1 LGDRFSI
8 KCNIF
13 TLEGK
18 CFKLVKYLI
27 INGDDF
33 GLSESVN
40 LGILSAH
47 KYGSLSSTSIMVNM
61 PHFEQAVTWAR
72 QMPTLGVGLHFNI
85 TEGAPITPFP
95 QVCSLINDEGLFS
108 AQQNHWTEADI
119 EHELLSQYTKLLSTG
134 IVPTHVDSHH
144 HVHIVSPIVHQILTS
159 FCRRLQ
165 LPYRKNPNIPEPLDQ
180 QRGLCTDQLI
190 LDTYDSPDRATRLIS
205 HLNRLPDGRTEIM
218 CHPGHPQ
225 MIATNLAHTQKEHYA
240 QFNELRAVTD
250 QRIPFILNEQH
261 IQLIHYG
268 QLAPLHDSI
277 QSEGAP
283 QPKSSTPKSRKASR
297 KRNKNLFKR
306 KLNQGYKN
314 KRNRNM
320 RS

>member
-1 LGDRFSI
+1 
-8 KCNIF
+8 
-13 TLEGK
+13 
-18 CFKLVKYLI
+18 LVKYLI

-72 QMPTLGVGLHFNI
+72 QIPTLGVGLHFNI

-119 EHELLSQYTKLLSTG
+119 EHELLSQYNKLLSTG
-134 IVPTHVDSHH
+134 IVPTHIDSHH
-144 HVHIVSPIVHQILTS
+144 HIHIVNPMVHQILTT

-165 LPYRKNPNIPEPLDQ
+165 LPYRKNPNILEPLDQ
-180 QRGLCTDQLI
+180 QKGLCTDRLI
-190 LDTYDSPDRATRLIS
+190 LDTYDSPDKATRLIT
-205 HLNRLPDGRTEIM
+205 HLNGLSEGCTEIM
-218 CHPGHPQ
+218 CHPRHPQ
-225 MIATNLAHTQKEHYA
+225 RMSMNLAHTQKELYA
-240 QFNELRAVTD
+240 GFNELRAVTD
-250 QRIPFILNEQH
+250 QRIPFIFSQQH

-268 QLAPLHDSI
+268 QLAPLHDPI
-277 QSEGAP
+277 QSEEAP
-283 QPKSSTPKSRKASR
+283 QPQSLAPKARNLSR
-297 KRNKNLFKR
+297 KRNKKLLKM
-306 KLNQGYKN
+306 KLNHGYKN
-314 KRNRNM
+314 KRKRHV